1 MSIGAGTSVHRTIP
15 PHVVSRNH
23 SAADTS
29 ATYAAI
35 FAIRAGAG
43 VSHAA
48 ASTYPQSTS
57 APSSGHRGAHD
68 TKAFHYI
75 AFIFRPSP
83 ALASVGGMTEEL
95 TIPAAM
101 LPADGRF
108 GSGPSKIR
116 PEQVA
121 ALDAGS
127 KYLLGTSHRQPPVK
141 HLVASI
147 KEGLAAFFSM
157 PADYE
162 IAFGNGGASAFWEV
176 ACASLINRRAA
187 FGVYGSFSAKFAQS
201 AAKAPFL
208 EDPAVYDGEYGT
220 CRLPEFTDG
229 VDAYCWA
236 HDETSTGVEAPI
248 RRVPGSKEQG
258 ALTLID
264 ATSAAGALPVD
275 IRETDAYYFSPQKAF
290 GSDGGL
296 WVAALSPEAVER
308 AASVERSA
316 TLDGARRWVPPFLS
330 LTSAIANSR
339 KDQTL
344 NTPAV
349 ATLIMMENQVRW
361 LNDNGGLQW
370 ATARCA
376 KSASLLY
383 SWAEHSDYAH
393 PFVSDGSIRSRSVV
407 TVDLD
412 ASVNAS
418 QVVALLRENGIV
430 DTFAYRKLGRN
441 QLRFGVFPSVE
452 PSDVAA
458 LTQCIDYVVE
468 RL

>member
-1 MSIGAGTSVHRTIP
+1 MTTS
-15 PHVVSRNH
+15 
-23 SAADTS
+23 
-29 ATYAAI
+29 
-35 FAIRAGAG
+35 
-43 VSHAA
+43 
-48 ASTYPQSTS
+48 
-57 APSSGHRGAHD
+57 
-68 TKAFHYI
+68 
-75 AFIFRPSP
+75 
-83 ALASVGGMTEEL
+83 L
-95 TIPAAM
+95 TIPVSL
-101 LPADGRF
+101 LPEDGRF

-121 ALDAGS
+121 ALEAGGRT
-127 KYLLGTSHRQPPVK
+127 LLGTSHRQPPVK

-147 KEGLAAFFSM
+147 REGLAAFFSM
-157 PADYE
+157 PDDYE
-162 IAFGNGGASAFWEV
+162 IALGNGGASAFWEV

-187 FGVYGSFSAKFAQS
+187 FGCYGSFSRKFAQS
-201 AAKAPFL
+201 AENAPFL
-208 EDPAVYDGEYGT
+208 ETPVIYESEPGT
-220 CRLPEFTDG
+220 CRVPDLTDD

-248 RRVPGSKEQG
+248 RRVPGSAEQG

-264 ATSAAGALPVD
+264 ATSAAGALRVD
-275 IRETDAYYFSPQKAF
+275 VRETDAYYFSPQKAF
-290 GSDGGL
+290 GADGGL
-296 WVAALSPEAVER
+296 WVAVLSPAAVER
-308 AASVERSA
+308 AESVERSA
-316 TLDGARRWVPPFLS
+316 KLPGARRWVPPFLS
-330 LTSAIANSR
+330 LTTALSNSR

-361 LNDNGGLQW
+361 LNDNGGMAW

-383 SWAEHSDYAH
+383 DWAERSDYAT
-393 PFVSDGSIRSRSVV
+393 PFVKDPTIRSHSVV

-412 ASVNAS
+412 DSVNAA

-441 QLRFGVFPSVE
+441 QLRVGVFPSVE

-458 LTQCIDYVVE
+458 LTQCVDYVVE
-468 RL
+468 HL